1 MRRQRVLTGRHCVE
15 AEKKRLRDEHP
26 RGGPGEVQPACTFW
40 DVDKEEYADTGCDTL
55 PPAFPPGGSSFEWDP
70 AWLNGTFDGVDGS
83 NTAATVTTA
92 TAMRWARTYTH
103 PTLLAGCELVETKA
117 NNGDDASRVVGWRRL
132 SSEHV
137 CAMEDP
143 GNDAKCFW
151 RRESQQF
158 EGCGCVMS
166 AELFCACTHLTDFT
180 ASATFPKVNVLSAE
194 DLLFTVEDV
203 KNSITVLYI
212 ILGMFFSTLFL
223 VAAGSSVHFVRA
235 I

>member
-1 MRRQRVLTGRHCVE
+1 M
-15 AEKKRLRDEHP
+15 
-26 RGGPGEVQPACTFW
+26 
-40 DVDKEEYADTGCDTL
+40 
-55 PPAFPPGGSSFEWDP
+55 
-70 AWLNGTFDGVDGS
+70 
-83 NTAATVTTA
+83 
-92 TAMRWARTYTH
+92 
-103 PTLLAGCELVETKA
+103 LAGCELVEGKA

-151 RRESQQF
+151 NRETQQF

-180 ASATFPKVNVLSAE
+180 ASSTFPKVNVLSAE
-194 DLLFTVEDV
+194 DLL
-203 KNSITVLYI
+203 TVLYI

-223 VAAGSSVHFVRA
+223 VAAGSVVSPLVRA
-235 I
+235 YSLGLLT